1 MQQPLSISGITI
13 KPGQR
18 TTVDLPVAKLY
29 THTDITLSAHIIHGR
44 QPGPCLFIT
53 SAVHGDELNGVEI
66 IRRLLKRKSLTH
78 LKGTLIALPVVNS
91 FGFIH
96 RDRYL
101 PDRRDLNR
109 AFPGSERGSLASRI
123 ADLLSR
129 EILPHCSHGID
140 LHTGANHRF
149 NLPKIRACLDDE
161 TTREL
166 AEVFGAPVIIHSRL
180 RDGSLREAVAE
191 KNIPMLLYEAG
202 EAFRFDELSIRTGL
216 RGIQSV
222 MREIGMLPQRR
233 THKLPAVFRAET
245 SKWIRAPISGM
256 VIHKIAIGKQV
267 KKGDL
272 LGIISDPF
280 GDNEQRLTAPFSGLV
295 IGRLEMPLVYEGDA
309 LFHVAMLAGELPG
322 DQILDDL
329 VSELG
334 QDDFWPRLS

>member
-1 MQQPLSISGITI
+1 MPNALTIAGTTI

-18 TTVDLPVAKLY
+18 KTIDLPVAKLY
-29 THTDITLSAHIIHGR
+29 THTDITLSVHVFHGR
-44 QPGPCLFIT
+44 QPGPCMFVT

-66 IRRLLKRKSLTH
+66 IRRLLKRKLLTQ
-78 LKGTLIALPVVNS
+78 LKGTLIAIPVVNS

-109 AFPGSERGSLASRI
+109 SFPGSERGSLASRI
-123 ADLLSR
+123 ADLLCR
-129 EILPHCSHGID
+129 EILPHCTHGID
-140 LHTGANHRF
+140 LHTGSNHRF
-149 NLPKIRACLDDE
+149 NLPQVRACLDDE
-161 TTREL
+161 ETRRL
-166 AEVFGAPVIIHSRL
+166 AEAFGAPVIIHSRL
-180 RDGSLREAVAE
+180 RDGSLREAMVE
-191 KNIPMLLYEAG
+191 NNIPMLLYESG

-216 RGIQSV
+216 RGIQAV
-222 MREIGMLPQRR
+222 MREIGMLSRR
-233 THKLPAVFRAET
+233 KQNIRPAVFKAET

-267 KKGDL
+267 QKGEL
-272 LGIISDPF
+272 LGIITDPF
-280 GDNEQRLTAPFSGLV
+280 GENEQRLIAPFAGLI

-309 LFHVAMLAGELPG
+309 LFHVAILAGEISG

-334 QDDFWPRLS
+334 QDDFWPRLA